1 MILHQAVPLITSF
14 FNSRFEALR
23 RRKEQQE
30 LEAVEA
36 IQNMERAHMKAA
48 EELES
53 LYEKKLAI
61 EAQRCEI

>member
-1 MILHQAVPLITSF
+1 
-14 FNSRFEALR
+14 
-23 RRKEQQE
+23 
-30 LEAVEA
+30 VEA